1 MLSTFTPKDM
11 KQTLTLITAIALSLT
26 STVSVRAALPDQETY
41 DFVTERY
48 SLLLEDTRSGCS
60 NYANPATLSQ
70 ASDNSPLLTV
80 RVLQMR
86 GEVGGSLCNG
96 VFEFKQLNVNCQT
109 AEVMYRDLIGSP
121 ANWTEQPYQNEDLAN
136 KVCSLL

>member
-1 MLSTFTPKDM
+1 M
-11 KQTLTLITAIALSLT
+11 KQTFTLLSAIALSFA
-26 STVSVRAALPDQETY
+26 STVPAHAALPDPETY

-48 SLLLEDTRSGCS
+48 NLLLENTRGGCS
-60 NYANPATLSQ
+60 NYANPATLVQ
-70 ASDNSPLLTV
+70 DSDNSPLVGVT
-80 RVLQMR
+80 VLQMR
-86 GEVGGSLCNG
+86 GEPGGSMCNG
-96 VFEFKQLNVNCQT
+96 VFEFKQLSVNCQT

>member
-1 MLSTFTPKDM
+1 M
-11 KQTLTLITAIALSLT
+11 KQTLTLVTAIGLSLAT
-26 STVSVRAALPDQETY
+26 TVPARAALPDQETY

-48 SLLLEDTRSGCS
+48 SLLLENTRGGCS
-60 NYANPATLSQ
+60 NYANPDTLSQ
-70 ASDNSPLLTV
+70 ASDNSPLLSV
-80 RVLQMR
+80 NVLQTR
-86 GEVGGSLCNG
+86 GEVGGSMCNG
-96 VFEFKQLNVNCQT
+96 VFEFKELSVNCQT